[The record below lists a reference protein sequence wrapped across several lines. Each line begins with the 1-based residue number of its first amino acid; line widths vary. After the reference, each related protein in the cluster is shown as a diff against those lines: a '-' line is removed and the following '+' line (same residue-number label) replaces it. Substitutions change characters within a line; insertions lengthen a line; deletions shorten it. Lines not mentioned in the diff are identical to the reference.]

1 MSKLWLVA
9 ENEYRN
15 QVLRKGFLFAL
26 LSVPLLIT
34 ILGLVAGLL
43 SPADGT
49 GQEVTA
55 GNAGGLALSAGQAL
69 PPLAGLILIVLIFI
83 SSGYLTQAL
92 VEEKANR
99 TIEIL
104 TTSLSARQLV
114 GGKLLGILGVTA
126 TQLAAWGLFALVA
139 AIAGR
144 QLLGLAWLQEI
155 SVDGRAVLL
164 LVALLV
170 PAYLFVAAS
179 MAAVGIAAPEAR
191 SSQQV
196 VALLISLYL
205 VPLGFILPVLGE
217 PSSPLAVGLSLFPLT
232 APIVLPLRFA
242 LVPVPFWQVAAA
254 VAIQSLLALGALWLA
269 TRALRLGL
277 LRFGRGL
284 HWRELAGMAAPQQK
298 ARPQPGATVAPLAPA
313 ARGAGQ
319 GKVHK
324 TLLILRHE
332 LAAAV
337 RRPVYLLMMAG
348 LPLFLYL
355 NTMVMQSATPGSG
368 GSPADEP
375 NISVLLLTRWLP
387 SLIMLL
393 LYGVIAM
400 VSGMMLTSVSDEK
413 KNRVIEVLLVSIN
426 PRQMLT
432 GKIVALGIA
441 GLLQAAVWIV
451 LGYFLLGVVG
461 PGKDLAVRID
471 LPPSLLVWSLVFMLL
486 GYALYATLMAGAG
499 ALVPDV
505 KESPFVTLMFYVP
518 AFIGFEISL
527 FSLESPHAI
536 LPTVASLFPLTAPF
550 SMMHRLTVGGVPSW
564 QLALSIVLIL
574 ASIPLI
580 LHGVARMFQAQILLS
595 GQPFSTRRYFQV
607 LLGRAPQGV

>member
-9 ENEYRN
+9 RNEYRH
-15 QVLRKGFLFAL
+15 QVLRKGFFFAL

-34 ILGLVAGLL
+34 IFVLIAGLL
-43 SPADGT
+43 SPADS
-49 GQEVTA
+49 
-55 GNAGGLALSAGQAL
+55 NAGALPLSAGQAL
-69 PPLAGLILIVLIFI
+69 PALAGLALIVLIFI

-104 TTSLSARQLV
+104 ATSLSAGQLI
-114 GGKLLGILGVTA
+114 GGKLLGILTVTA
-126 TQLAAWGLFALVA
+126 TQLTGWILFVLVA
-139 AIAGR
+139 AVVGR
-144 QLLGLAWLQEI
+144 QFMGLAWLQEI
-155 SVDGRAVLL
+155 SLDFRAILL

-179 MAAVGIAAPEAR
+179 MAAIGIAMSEIR

-196 VALLISLYL
+196 VALLLSLYL
-205 VPLGFILPVLGE
+205 IPFSLLLPVLGD

-232 APIVLPLRFA
+232 APVVLPLRFA
-242 LVPVPFWQVAAA
+242 LTPVPLWQIAAG

-269 TRALRLGL
+269 TRALQLGI
-277 LRFGRGL
+277 LRFGSGL
-284 HWRELAGMAAPQQK
+284 RWRELVGLPAPPQRT
-298 ARPQPGATVAPLAPA
+298 RPHHGGTIEALAPTDPSSG
-313 ARGAGQ
+313 RGKA
-319 GKVHK
+319 HK
-324 TLLILRHE
+324 TLRILRHE
-332 LAAAV
+332 LGAAV
-337 RRPVYLLMMAG
+337 RRPVYLLIMVG

-355 NTMVMQSATPGSG
+355 NTVVMQSATPGG
-368 GSPADEP
+368 GSPADDP

-393 LYGVIAM
+393 LYGVIAI
-400 VSGMMLTSVSDEK
+400 VSGMMLNSVSAEK
-413 KNRVIEVLLVSIN
+413 KNRVMEVLLVSVN

-441 GLLQAAVWIV
+441 GLLQAVVWIG

-461 PGKDLAVRID
+461 PGKDLAVQID
-471 LPPSLLVWSLVFMLL
+471 LPPSLLVWSVVFMLL

-505 KESPFVTLMFYVP
+505 KESPFVTLTFYVP

-550 SMMHRLTVGGVPSW
+550 SMMHRLTVGGVPPW
-564 QLALSIVLIL
+564 QLALSIALML

-607 LLGRAPQGV
+607 LLGRASPGV